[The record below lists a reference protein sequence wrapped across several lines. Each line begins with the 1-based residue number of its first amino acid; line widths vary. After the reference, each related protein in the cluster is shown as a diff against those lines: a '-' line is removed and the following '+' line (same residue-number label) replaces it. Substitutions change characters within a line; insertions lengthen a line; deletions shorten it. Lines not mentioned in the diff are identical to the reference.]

1 MNKKTQEEYEIKSQ
15 VMGHEK
21 HLSQDVKILNRTLRW
36 TQVGIEYEADLKHA
50 GLIVKETETA
60 NMKKCNT
67 PGITQGSKALE
78 KEKEDMSNEE
88 QTKFRS
94 VAARINFLATDRADL
109 QFASKDLCRTASP
122 DKSDGK
128 STENCAI
135 FIASTTS
142 SSGLLHL
149 WPLSCPVS
157 VGKSLHL
164 LRLFLEV
171 GLLMWENSLLRSWS
185 STQNTIAS
193 QFS

>member
-1 MNKKTQEEYEIKSQ
+1 MHGDDFLVVSHEEQLHWLNKKTQEEYEIKSQ
-15 VMGHEK
+15 VMGPEK

-36 TQVGIEYEADLKHA
+36 TQVGIEHEADLKHA

-60 NMKKCNT
+60 NMKKCKA

-122 DKSDGK
+122 DKSDWEK
-128 STENCAI
+128 ARCAI
-135 FIASTTS
+135 FNASTTS
-142 SSGLLHL
+142 SSGL
-149 WPLSCPVS
+149 PLRGR
-157 VGKSLHL
+157 VGADA
-164 LRLFLEV
+164 RIC
-171 GLLMWENSLLRSWS
+171 RR
-185 STQNTIAS
+185 
-193 QFS
+193 